1 MGNLKITVSLALPYL
16 GSWDWGRYNEFMQ
29 EHRHLPDSNRLSVL
43 TAVILLAYA
52 LTRLIALPPFG
63 IQASLLGVEMAF
75 QISSSAVV
83 SFLVAG
89 LTATGMDWLL
99 RSHPHLDNKN
109 TLEHWIL
116 PALTAW
122 IIGISIF
129 SLSESAL
136 WWLAFLLGGVFLVLI
151 CVAEYVAVDPDDSRY
166 GVAVASLTGLSFVLL
181 LVLITALRAV
191 GMRLIVFLPPLFLAV
206 WLVSMRTLHL
216 RLGGRW
222 EFYWSLGIAFVV
234 AQLAAP
240 LHYWQISPL
249 QFGLLLLGP
258 AYALTSL
265 AANLNEAQP
274 FRRAMTEPLVALA
287 IVWSLSWVG

>member
-1 MGNLKITVSLALPYL
+1 MI
-16 GSWDWGRYNEFMQ
+16 

-52 LTRLIALPPFG
+52 LTRVIALPPLVIQTNVLG
-63 IQASLLGVEMAF
+63 IGLTF
-75 QISSSAVV
+75 RISSSAVV
-83 SFLVAG
+83 SILVAG

-99 RSHPHLDNKN
+99 RSHPHFHQKN

-122 IIGISIF
+122 IIGISIY
-129 SLSESAL
+129 SLADNPI

-181 LVLITALRAV
+181 LILITALRTV
-191 GMRLIVFLPPLFLAV
+191 GMRLITFLPPLFLAV
-206 WLVSMRTLHL
+206 WLVSIRTLHL
-216 RLGGRW
+216 RLGGKW
-222 EFYWSLGIAFVV
+222 EFFWSLGIAFIIT
-234 AQLAAP
+234 QLAAP
-240 LHYWQISPL
+240 MHYWRLSPL

-265 AANLNEAQP
+265 AVNLNEEQP
-274 FRRAMTEPLVALA
+274 FKRAMTEPLIALA
-287 IVWSLSWVG
+287 IVWGLSWVS

>member
-1 MGNLKITVSLALPYL
+1 MS
-16 GSWDWGRYNEFMQ
+16 
-29 EHRHLPDSNRLSVL
+29 EHRYLPDSNRLSVL

-52 LTRLIALPPFG
+52 LTRLIALPP
-63 IQASLLGVEMAF
+63 ITVQTNLLGVGMAF
-75 QISSSAVV
+75 RISSSAVV

-99 RSHPHLDNKN
+99 RSHPLFHQKN

-122 IIGISIF
+122 IIGVSIY
-129 SLSESAL
+129 SLADAPL
-136 WWLAFLLGGVFLVLI
+136 WWLAFLFGGVFLVLI
-151 CVAEYVAVDPDDSRY
+151 CIAEYVAVDPNDSRY

-181 LVLITALRAV
+181 LVLIVALRTV
-191 GMRLIVFLPPLFLAV
+191 GMRLIIFLPPLFIAV
-206 WLVSMRTLHL
+206 GLVSMRTLHL
-216 RLGGRW
+216 RLGSKW
-222 EFYWSLGIAFVV
+222 EFFWSIGIAFVV

-240 LHYWQISPL
+240 LHYWRLSPL

-265 AANLNEAQP
+265 AANLNEDQP
-274 FRRAMTEPLVALA
+274 FKRAITEPLVALA
-287 IVWSLSWVG
+287 IVWGLSWMS

>member
-1 MGNLKITVSLALPYL
+1 
-16 GSWDWGRYNEFMQ
+16 MQ

-99 RSHPHLDNKN
+99 RSHPHLEKKN
-109 TLEHWIL
+109 TLEYWIR

-129 SLSESAL
+129 SLSDSTL
-136 WWLAFLLGGVFLVLI
+136 WWLAFLVGGVFLVLI

-166 GVAVASLTGLSFVLL
+166 GLAVASLTGLSFVLL

-191 GMRLIVFLPPLFLAV
+191 GMRLIVFLPPMFLAV

-234 AQLAAP
+234 VQLAAP

-265 AANLNEAQP
+265 AANLSEAQP
-274 FRRAMTEPLVALA
+274 FRRAMTEPLIALA

>member
-1 MGNLKITVSLALPYL
+1 
-16 GSWDWGRYNEFMQ
+16 MQ

-83 SFLVAG
+83 AFLVAG

-99 RSHPHLDNKN
+99 RSHPHLEKKN

-129 SLSESAL
+129 SLSESTL
-136 WWLAFLLGGVFLVLI
+136 WWLAFLVGGIFLVLI
-151 CVAEYVAVDPDDSRY
+151 CVAEYVAVDPDDLRY

-191 GMRLIVFLPPLFLAV
+191 GMRLVVFLPPLFLAV

-222 EFYWSLGIAFVV
+222 EFYLVPGHCIRCGAAGCPSALLADLPASIWIAAFGSGLC
-234 AQLAAP
+234 ADQPGRQLERGAAF
-240 LHYWQISPL
+240 SPRHDRTADCP
-249 QFGLLLLGP
+249 GHCV
-258 AYALTSL
+258 
-265 AANLNEAQP
+265 
-274 FRRAMTEPLVALA
+274 EPVLD
-287 IVWSLSWVG
+287 WVRE

>member
-1 MGNLKITVSLALPYL
+1 
-16 GSWDWGRYNEFMQ
+16 MQ

-52 LTRLIALPPFG
+52 LTRLIALPPLAIRTDLLGIEMNFG
-63 IQASLLGVEMAF
+63 INAAP
-75 QISSSAVV
+75 VV
-83 SFLVAG
+83 AFLVAG
-89 LTATGMDWLL
+89 LTAAGMDWLL
-99 RSHPHLDNKN
+99 HSHPHLNNKN
-109 TLEHWIL
+109 TIEHWIL

-122 IIGISIF
+122 ILGISIY
-129 SLSESAL
+129 SLTDSPL
-136 WWLAFLLGGVFLVLI
+136 WWLAFLVGGIFLVLI
-151 CVAEYVAVDPDDSRY
+151 CVAEYVAVDPNDSRY

-216 RLGGRW
+216 RLGGKW
-222 EFYWSLGIAFVV
+222 EFYWSLGIAFVIV
-234 AQLAAP
+234 QLAAP
-240 LHYWQISPL
+240 LHYWRISPL

-265 AANLNEAQP
+265 AANLADEQP
-274 FRRAMTEPLVALA
+274 FRRAMTEPLIALA
-287 IVWSLSWVG
+287 IVWSLSWLG

>member
-1 MGNLKITVSLALPYL
+1 MS
-16 GSWDWGRYNEFMQ
+16 DHRY
-29 EHRHLPDSNRLSVL
+29 LPDSNRLSVL

-52 LTRLIALPPFG
+52 LTRVIALPPIAVQTNVLG
-63 IQASLLGVEMAF
+63 IGMAF
-75 QISSSAVV
+75 RISSSAVV
-83 SFLVAG
+83 SILVAG

-99 RSHPHLDNKN
+99 RSHPHFHQKN

-122 IIGISIF
+122 IIGISIY
-129 SLSESAL
+129 SLADNPL

-151 CVAEYVAVDPDDSRY
+151 CVAEYVAVDPNDSRY

-181 LVLITALRAV
+181 LILITALRTV
-191 GMRLIVFLPPLFLAV
+191 GMRLIIFLPPLFLAV
-206 WLVSMRTLHL
+206 WLVSIRTLHL
-216 RLGGRW
+216 RLVGKW
-222 EFYWSLGIAFVV
+222 EFFWSLGIAFVV

-240 LHYWQISPL
+240 LHYWRLSPL

-265 AANLNEAQP
+265 AVNLNEEQP
-274 FRRAMTEPLVALA
+274 FTRAMTEPLIALA
-287 IVWSLSWVG
+287 IVWGLSWVS

>member
-1 MGNLKITVSLALPYL
+1 MT
-16 GSWDWGRYNEFMQ
+16 

-52 LTRLIALPPFG
+52 LTRVIALPPLAIQTNVLG
-63 IQASLLGVEMAF
+63 IGMTF
-75 QISSSAVV
+75 RISASAVV
-83 SFLVAG
+83 SILVAG

-99 RSHPHLDNKN
+99 RSHPHFHQKN

-122 IIGISIF
+122 IIGTSIY
-129 SLSESAL
+129 SLADNPL

-181 LVLITALRAV
+181 LILITALRTV
-191 GMRLIVFLPPLFLAV
+191 GMRLIAFLPPLFLAV
-206 WLVSMRTLHL
+206 WLVSIRTLHL
-216 RLGGRW
+216 RLGGKW
-222 EFYWSLGIAFVV
+222 EFFWSLGIAFIVT
-234 AQLAAP
+234 QLAAP
-240 LHYWQISPL
+240 LHYWRLSPL

-265 AANLNEAQP
+265 AVNLNEEQP
-274 FRRAMTEPLVALA
+274 FTRAMTEPLIALA
-287 IVWSLSWVG
+287 IVWGLSWAG